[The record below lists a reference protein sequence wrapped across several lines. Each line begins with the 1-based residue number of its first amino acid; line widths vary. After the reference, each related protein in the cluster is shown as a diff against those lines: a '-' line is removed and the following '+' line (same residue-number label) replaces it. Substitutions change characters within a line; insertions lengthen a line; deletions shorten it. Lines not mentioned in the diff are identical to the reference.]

1 MWYLVG
7 LRVHQPFDPFDIGW
21 TKGSFQRKGSFSEF
35 ERLLSGFDFLHFS
48 LFLKAPLRKAP
59 GMTQHKSH
67 SDLL

>member
-7 LRVHQPFDPFDIGW
+7 LRVPQPFDPFDIGW
-21 TKGSFQRKGSFSEF
+21 TKGSFSEF